1 MLAAESVSKRP
12 QQPRLIWTLLRE
24 GARLPDDDFLRR
36 HALNKKIVEYITGV
50 RQAGGIA
57 RYETMRRAPF
67 VAALTRC
74 GGFPIP
80 SDMISIVV
88 AFWLQDPLDVDSD
101 DEYNFEPYPVD
112 NTYYTASRRRDM
124 LH

>member
-1 MLAAESVSKRP
+1 MA
-12 QQPRLIWTLLRE
+12 TLLRK
-24 GARLPDDDFLRR
+24 GARLPAPNYLNLR
-36 HALNKKIVEYITGV
+36 AYTLNVTAYIDAI
-50 RQAGGIA
+50 RRAGGYA

-67 VAALTRC
+67 VTALTRC

-101 DEYNFEPYPVD
+101 DEYDFEAYPVD
-112 NTYYTASRRRDM
+112 NYHYTASRRRDM